1 MAHTYT
7 KLLVNWKS
15 PQDRTNYAVGTLE
28 NRSGKYTFKYNKGVY
43 EEASTKGFS
52 PFVGL
57 SELGKEYVSEKLFSI
72 FERRIPNK
80 DRNDFK
86 KFLKEYGVKS
96 ENVEWDY
103 LTITKGRLATDSIS
117 FEVPIIYEL
126 NNKILVLSCEAAGW
140 SHTKKKVTD
149 YDINDRIIVRLEKN
163 NHFDEKALEIVLTD
177 RDNLKIGYIP
187 KPYNQVF
194 YCIIKEK
201 LNLSAFIHNKSFEDD
216 RPMVIVY
223 AFVSQALLEN
233 QSDLHYMIEYQYWEK
248 KL

>member
-1 MAHTYT
+1 MAHTYN

-15 PQDRTNYAVGTLE
+15 PQNSTNYAVGTLE
-28 NRSGKYTFKYNKGVY
+28 NKSGKYIFNYNKIVY
-43 EEASTKGFS
+43 EEAATKGFS

-57 SELGKEYVSEKLFSI
+57 SELDKKYVSEKLFSI

-80 DRNDFK
+80 QRNDFK

-117 FEVPIIYEL
+117 FEVPIIYEM
-126 NNKILVLSCEAAGW
+126 NSKALVLSCEAAGW
-140 SHTKKKVTD
+140 SHTKKNISGYEIDDK
-149 YDINDRIIVRLEKN
+149 ISVRLEEN
-163 NHFDEKALEIVLTD
+163 NQFDKKALEIVLTD
-177 RDNLKIGYIP
+177 RKKLKIGYIP

-201 LNLSAFIHNKSFEDD
+201 LKLSAFIHNKSFEDD
-216 RPMVIVY
+216 RPMIIVF
-223 AFVSQALLEN
+223 AFVSQSVLEK
-233 QSDLHYMIEYQYWEK
+233 QSDLLYMIEYQYWER
-248 KL
+248 